1 MTRTQPLGLASLA
14 LTATLLTACSGGTQT
29 AELGDGPPVEI
40 TINSTAP
47 AEQAAD
53 SIEHNDDP
61 PAETA
66 AVASGSHLD
75 TERRQRCIH
84 AIGVLDRRWEEEDF
98 EYPDERPE
106 LSEEELEQTMAPA
119 QPFAD
124 GVAAPSDRPAL
135 VAMPDFDP
143 ETMPIPQL
151 DRFRESCF
159 EQGLVTE
166 AEIYGDDDWCEEL
179 ASFPLD
185 EVRAFAAEDGE
196 DTVREEFEACGLPN
210 PLDS

>member
-1 MTRTQPLGLASLA
+1 MTRTQTLGLASLA
-14 LTATLLTACSGGTQT
+14 LTATLLTACSGGTDT
-29 AELGDGPPVEI
+29 TELGDGPVEI
-40 TINSTAP
+40 TINSTESGEP
-47 AEQAAD
+47 GAD
-53 SIEHNDDP
+53 SADNSADP
-61 PAETA
+61 LAETA
-66 AVASGSHLD
+66 AVVASDTQLD
-75 TERRQRCIH
+75 TDRRQRCID
-84 AIGVLDRRWEEEDF
+84 AIGVLDRRWEDEDF
-98 EYPDERPE
+98 EYPDEGPE

-124 GVAAPSDRPAL
+124 GVAAPSERPEL

-166 AEIYGDDDWCEEL
+166 AEIYGDDDWCAEL